1 MGDTT
6 ELKLCEDHRHRNQ
19 ILPRSGGGV
28 TGVSPREETAAD
40 RGANEPRPGPD
51 IDSQFA
57 RLPDYPP
64 GPAQP
69 QGELVCTLRVPQNI
83 VAAAEEESSWGGG
96 EGGGGDSVLTPD
108 SDRDSG
114 CFSEETPATCGAAAG
129 SKQAPEPCGTQT
141 SGPDGGNNGDTAA
154 AGKLRRGKWV
164 ANFPRPSYRTQPQP
178 RPFQRKIWKRRN
190 GWFRVR
196 NPGVLGAAGG
206 GHRDWEGGE
215 AVAGLAGVRS
225 QLSESGQDT
234 QRSRSRH
241 PAPPRPRHD
250 KLTFLREREAAKEC
264 EAVREI
270 QKITFE
276 QELSDNDQG
285 LDIFSDTSDT
295 IKANGDGGSES
306 PSLDVRS
313 APGGSSVSDLQLQL
327 SKMRMEIAQMVAE
340 AERLDNS
347 ESEEDS
353 WHLET
358 VSAIQTSLSLT
369 SDSDGSEISEEIYC
383 SDEWEDT

>member
-1 MGDTT
+1 MW
-6 ELKLCEDHRHRNQ
+6 
-19 ILPRSGGGV
+19 
-28 TGVSPREETAAD
+28 SP
-40 RGANEPRPGPD
+40 GLG
-51 IDSQFA
+51 
-57 RLPDYPP
+57 
-64 GPAQP
+64 
-69 QGELVCTLRVPQNI
+69 
-83 VAAAEEESSWGGG
+83 
-96 EGGGGDSVLTPD
+96 
-108 SDRDSG
+108 
-114 CFSEETPATCGAAAG
+114 
-129 SKQAPEPCGTQT
+129 
-141 SGPDGGNNGDTAA
+141 
-154 AGKLRRGKWV
+154 
-164 ANFPRPSYRTQPQP
+164 
-178 RPFQRKIWKRRN
+178 
-190 GWFRVR
+190 
-196 NPGVLGAAGG
+196 PGVLGAAGG